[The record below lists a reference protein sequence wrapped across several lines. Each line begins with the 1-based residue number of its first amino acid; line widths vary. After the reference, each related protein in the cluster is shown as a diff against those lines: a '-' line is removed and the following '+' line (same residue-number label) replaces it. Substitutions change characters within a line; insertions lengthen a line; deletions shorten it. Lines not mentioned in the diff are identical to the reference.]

1 MKRRTFP
8 HFVSALAACAAL
20 GALVAPAALAQ
31 TPPWPGNTIKIIVP
45 SPPGVGSDLF
55 ARQYAEAIAKSLGVA
70 VVVENKPGAALT
82 IAANL
87 VAKSPPDGLTVLFS
101 PSNPLTISPF
111 LMAKLPYNAQKDL
124 VPVLQSARG
133 GSFIVANNAFAA
145 NDLRGLVAMA
155 KASPGK
161 LNFATYGPGTTAHIG
176 LELIQDAAGVDM
188 LNVPYKNS
196 AMPDLIGGQVNV
208 AFEPPASA
216 IAQIKGGK
224 IKALA
229 YTGSKRNPAMPEVPT
244 LSETYPGLEMPSWL
258 GVWVA
263 AGTPPA
269 IIQRLHA
276 EFAKATN
283 TPEVTKRLLDNGLEP
298 AITSPEET
306 AALIQREADQMSRI
320 IKAKNIKIE

>member
-145 NDLRGLVAMA
+145 NDRRGLVAMA

-229 YTGSKRNPAMPEVPT
+229 YTGSKRNSAMPEVPT